1 MNRHITRFALMLL
14 LTFLLVYLLTACCG
28 LSFSVN
34 PGERTPIKCPAAD
47 ILLDQDIL
55 PDIEWQDV
63 WQNTEDA
70 SWRIGIDRA
79 GAGFTTRNKG
89 VMVQSVYLLKSAAE
103 AEKEYDDTVD
113 ELYQQTEYVSE
124 WITPEQLQ
132 DVESKADKY
141 RLACTSYKYSNA
153 VQCRFFALYG
163 PYLTEL
169 SLDINAVQY
178 TDLITLISAIDE
190 KAVAC
195 AEIQQK

>member
-28 LSFSVN
+28 LSFSIN

-79 GAGFTTRNKG
+79 GAGFPTRNKG
-89 VMVQSVYLLKSAAE
+89 GIVQEVYLLKSAAE
-103 AEKEYDDTVD
+103 AEKEYDDLVD
-113 ELYQQTEYVSE
+113 DLYRQTEFISE
-124 WITPEQLQ
+124 WITPDPLLN
-132 DVESKADKY
+132 VETEADKY
-141 RLACTSYKYSNA
+141 RLACASDTLSDA
-153 VQCRFFALYG
+153 VQCEFLALYG
-163 PYLTEL
+163 PYIIEL
-169 SLDINAVQY
+169 NVDIDAVQY
-178 TDLITLISAIDE
+178 ADLITLVSAIDE